1 MRPAPLMILNPIV
14 PTNNLVLDKRVILSI
29 FKYLTS
35 KELLN
40 CALGKFYLLELP
52 WEHIIL
58 LSLFDVVCKTW
69 ATYSID
75 PSLWKHMEF
84 DHKKISSDMLK
95 GTVRRQ
101 PEILS
106 LNWCRI
112 NHFQLPWLIQRL
124 NNLKQLYLQSI
135 DVKSAISLRTNHSAV
150 LQVLDLSFISDFNDS
165 ALREILGKN

>member
-1 MRPAPLMILNPIV
+1 MMLNPIV
-14 PTNNLVLDKRVILSI
+14 PTNNLVLDKRVIISI
-29 FKYLTS
+29 FKYLTP
-35 KELLN
+35 KELLD
-40 CALGKFYLLELP
+40 CALGKLFFNFFIICIIYTNLL
-52 WEHIIL
+52 
-58 LSLFDVVCKTW
+58 VCKTW

-75 PSLWKHMEF
+75 PSLWKRMEF

-165 ALREILGKN
+165 ALREILGK